1 MCIDETVFNTRKNRT
16 KEEEAK
22 KRRRR
27 TVRIWIWWNKEKERK
42 KELSLNLLYYVWL
55 CVLISNISGTIFI
68 VNVGKVFALWV
79 TLKCYSL
86 YFFVPPP
93 PVQTFLH
100 HFRFSAFVH
109 LGTKA
114 LHLWVSFF
122 CCLHPFTSKLNTKV
136 YFFFF
141 FVTAP
146 SSIKTVR
153 FHI

>member
-22 KRRRR
+22 RRRRR

-86 YFFVPPP
+86 YFFVHPPP
-93 PVQTFLH
+93 SCTNFSTSFSILCFCSLGDQSVTFMSL
-100 HFRFSAFVH
+100 
-109 LGTKA
+109 L
-114 LHLWVSFF
+114 
-122 CCLHPFTSKLNTKV
+122 
-136 YFFFF
+136 F
-141 FVTAP
+141 FVVYIHSHP
-146 SSIKTVR
+146 NWIRKFISFS
-153 FHI
+153 FL